1 MARDAQRSPLAM
13 VSGPA
18 PVLASPAGERV
29 ESRMA
34 DLLLGLDAGGGGI
47 RALVLDPERGP
58 LASARRPWT
67 HRAAPGTAGM
77 GIDLDLDA
85 TWHAIVTATRDAVV
99 RAGVAP
105 EAIAGVAASAM
116 RFATVVI
123 AGDGAPLFAA
133 PNRDGRAAGA
143 CFELLAEG
151 AALHARTGHGPTPIS
166 LLARLRWL
174 ARQEGAARAGHA
186 LALSDWIAWRLCGA
200 LATDRSQASTSG
212 LFDLARGVWA
222 EDLADAS
229 GIPRAWLPPI
239 VPAGSRL
246 GALGAEAARALG
258 LRAGIA
264 VAAGGADTQCALL
277 GAGAIEAGA
286 AGVVAGTS
294 APVQLVCARPL
305 VDPEARAWTQCHVAP
320 ERWVVESNAGPIGEA
335 LEWTAGLLFADAP
348 QPVARLFAEAAQAP
362 PGAGGALA
370 CFGAPVSDPRG
381 LGIPVA
387 SLAFS
392 PLVAARDPER
402 RRLAARAFVEG
413 AAFAVRANLALAAGV
428 AGAAPAAVHAGGG
441 MTASVSFLGVL
452 ADVLGAP
459 VRVGPTSEASALGA
473 ALCAGVGAGA
483 FADLA
488 DAVRRGAP
496 GRIAAQPDPAR
507 AADADRHYEVWL
519 RHAEARAPA
528 DAPAGERLLPEL
540 LRERAAAGAAG
551 APAVAPRILAT
562 ADLDAASLEALR
574 ALGPVEHAPF
584 REAMRL
590 LSGPA
595 LVEALDG
602 VAVFVTE
609 VDVLDAAA
617 LARLPALRVVAACR
631 GDAVNVDVEAC
642 TAYGIPVLYA
652 PGRNAEAVADLTVA
666 FALALLRKLPEAQA
680 FLRQPGIAA
689 GDMGRMGQAFSQLR
703 GRELGGKT
711 VGLVGLGAVGRAV
724 ARRLRGFGARVV
736 VHDPFVP
743 PEAAARADAEWLA
756 LDELLAASD
765 VVSLHAP
772 VTDATRGL
780 LDAAR
785 LARMKPGA
793 FLINTARAA
802 LVDEDALAAALR
814 EGRLAGA
821 ALDVFAVEPPGA
833 DHPLLQLPNVIAT
846 PHVGGNTHE
855 VGAHQGR
862 IVAADL
868 ARLLRGERPHH
879 VLDPEALSRFTWDA
893 ERPAP
898 DPARLASLSGR
909 PGPAVSDLQR
919 DARAGA
925 GTDAGAATP
934 VAEAALPA
942 GTRGVR
948 EKMEQLLASFVARTL
963 ADAELAR
970 FAGDRDVTLH
980 FTLTDLALDF
990 WLRLRAGLSGA
1001 LGAPAGRPEVD
1012 LKLRADVL
1020 DGMFT
1025 GRVNPMQAAMQG
1037 RLSFTGDAAKA
1048 MTLQQIQ
1055 PALSRHWCA
1064 ARDEVGDPG
1073 DLAALP
1079 APGSGAGAAAAAAP
1093 PADALR
1099 SELVQVVRE
1108 LYAQELITA
1117 TGGNVSARIP
1127 GRDELW
1133 ITPSQLF
1140 KGDLRP
1146 EILVRIGLDGATL
1159 ETQGAAPSSERLMH
1173 CAVYR
1178 ARPDAQ
1184 AVVHAHAPHATILAN
1199 AGLPFLPISTEAA
1212 FFGELPRVPFIMPG
1226 TDALAQAVE
1235 EAARESWAVLMV
1247 NHGLLVA
1254 GRSLR
1259 RAADMTEI
1267 VERSAQVILGCHA
1280 LGREPPV
1287 LPPAVVA
1294 ELRALG
1300 DLVA

>member
-1 MARDAQRSPLAM
+1 MS
-13 VSGPA
+13 
-18 PVLASPAGERV
+18 
-29 ESRMA
+29 

-47 RALVLDPERGP
+47 RAVVLDPARGP
-58 LASARRPWT
+58 LGTSVPRPWAY
-67 HRAAPGTAGM
+67 RPAPGTGGM
-77 GIDLDLDA
+77 GVDLDLDGSWRA
-85 TWHAIVTATRDAVV
+85 LAAAAREAVARARVDAGAIV
-99 RAGVAP
+99 
-105 EAIAGVAASAM
+105 GVAASAM
-116 RFATVVI
+116 RFANVVI
-123 AGDGAPLFAA
+123 ARDGTPVFAV

-143 CFELLAEG
+143 GFELLAD
-151 AALHARTGHGPTPIS
+151 APALHARTGHGPTPIA

-174 ARQEGAARAGHA
+174 ARHDAAARVACA
-186 LALSDWIAWRLCGA
+186 LALSDWIAWRLCGVV
-200 LATDRSQASTSG
+200 ATDRSQASTSG
-212 LFDLARGVWA
+212 LFDLARDAWA
-222 EDLADAS
+222 DDLAAAS
-229 GIPRAWLPPI
+229 GIPRAWLAP
-239 VPAGSRL
+239 VVAAGTRL
-246 GALGAEAARALG
+246 GALAAEAAAALG

-277 GAGAIEAGA
+277 GAGALAPGT
-286 AGVVAGTS
+286 AGVVAGS
-294 APVQLVCARPL
+294 SVPVQLVQERPL
-305 VDPEARAWTQCHVAP
+305 VDPGGRAWTECHLTP
-320 ERWVVESNAGPIGEA
+320 GLWVLESNAGPIGEA
-335 LEWTAGLLFADAP
+335 LDWTAGLLFPDAP
-348 QPVARLFAEAAQAP
+348 RPTARLLAEAGRAA

-370 CFGAPVSDPRG
+370 AFGAPVPDPRAMG
-381 LGIPVA
+381 VPVT

-392 PLVAARDPER
+392 ALVAATDPER
-402 RRLAARAFVEG
+402 RRQLAARAFVEG
-413 AAFAVRANLALAAGV
+413 AAFAVRANLGLVTEV
-428 AGAAPAAVHAGGG
+428 AGAAPAAVHTGGG
-441 MTASVSFLGVL
+441 MTASGTWLSLL
-452 ADVLGAP
+452 ADVLGVP
-459 VRVGPTSEASALGA
+459 IHVGPAPEASAIGA
-473 ALCAGVGAGA
+473 ALCAGVAAGV
-483 FADLA
+483 FPDLA
-488 DAVRRGAP
+488 DAAARGAP
-496 GRIAAQPDPAR
+496 GRVAARPDAAR
-507 AADADRHYEVWL
+507 SAEYDRHYHVWY
-519 RHAEARAPA
+519 RHAEARASA
-528 DAPAGERLLPEL
+528 DAPASERLLPEV
-540 LRERAAAGAAG
+540 LRERAAG
-551 APAVAPRILAT
+551 PAVGPAAAAPRILAT
-562 ADLDAASLEALR
+562 ADLDAESLAALR
-574 ALGPVEHAPF
+574 ALGPVEHASF

-590 LSGPA
+590 LAGPA

-602 VAVFVTE
+602 CAVFVTE

-617 LARLPALRVVAACR
+617 LARLPELRVVVACR
-631 GDAVNVDVEAC
+631 GDAVNVDVAAC
-642 TAYGIPVLYA
+642 TAYGIPVLHA

-666 FALALLRKLPEAQA
+666 FALALLRKLPEASA
-680 FLRQPGIAA
+680 FLRRPDVAA
-689 GDMGRMGQAFSQLR
+689 GDMGRMGQAFSELR

-711 VGLVGLGAVGRAV
+711 VGLIGFGAVGRGV

-736 VHDPFVP
+736 VHDPFVTA
-743 PEAAARADAEWLA
+743 EGAALADASWLP

-785 LARMKPGA
+785 LARVKPGA
-793 FLINTARAA
+793 VLINTARAA
-802 LVDEDALAAALR
+802 LVDEAALADALR
-814 EGRLAGA
+814 TGRLAGA
-821 ALDVFAVEPPGA
+821 ALDVFSVEPPGA
-833 DHPLLQLPNVIAT
+833 GHPLLALPNVLAT
-846 PHVGGNTHE
+846 PHVGGNSHE
-855 VGAHQGR
+855 VSAHQGR

-868 ARLLRGERPHH
+868 ARLVRGERPRH
-879 VLDPEALSRFTWDA
+879 ALNSETLERFRWSGP
-893 ERPAP
+893 RPAP
-898 DPARLASLSGR
+898 DPARLATLASR
-909 PGPAVSDLQR
+909 PAPAISDLQR
-919 DARAGA
+919 NARAG
-925 GTDAGAATP
+925 TL
-934 VAEAALPA
+934 VAQVALPKTYA
-942 GTRGVR
+942 TNATSVPALALRGRLERV
-948 EKMEQLLASFVARTL
+948 LASFIARTV

-970 FAGDRDVTLH
+970 FAADCDVTLH
-980 FTLTDLALDF
+980 FTLSDLELAF
-990 WLRLRAGLSGA
+990 WLRLRRGLAGA
-1001 LGAPAGRPEVD
+1001 LGAPEGRPEVD

-1055 PALSRHWCA
+1055 PALARHYCA

-1079 APGSGAGAAAAAAP
+1079 AGPGAAPATAAGAAP
-1093 PADALR
+1093 PEDALR

-1159 ETQGAAPSSERLMH
+1159 ETAGAAPSSERLMH

-1178 ARPDAQ
+1178 ARPEAQ
-1184 AVVHAHAPHATILAN
+1184 AIVHAHAPRATILAN
-1199 AGLPFLPISTEAA
+1199 TGLPFLPISTEAA

-1226 TDALAQAVE
+1226 TDALARAVE
-1235 EAARESWAVLMV
+1235 QAARGSWAVLLV

-1280 LGREPPV
+1280 VGREPPV
-1287 LPPAVVA
+1287 LPDALVA